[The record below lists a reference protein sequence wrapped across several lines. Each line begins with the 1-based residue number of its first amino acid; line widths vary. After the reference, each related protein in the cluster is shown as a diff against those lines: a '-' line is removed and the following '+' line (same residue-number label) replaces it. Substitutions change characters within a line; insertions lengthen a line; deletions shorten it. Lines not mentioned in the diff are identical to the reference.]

1 MRRAYWESESTATP
15 IVVIA
20 TNCARAPC
28 AYVRCSFT
36 DLLTHSYDNSL
47 PSDHLPSP
55 SKGDGNRH
63 RRPNEL
69 RDSIQAVR
77 VVEYLPRTRNLFQ
90 KACLLSL
97 EIVSAVRKNATSNEV
112 TVLFRKFRETRFAI

>member
-20 TNCARAPC
+20 TNYARAPC

-36 DLLTHSYDNSL
+36 DLLTPQLRQFHL
-47 PSDHLPSP
+47 IILPSP

-63 RRPNEL
+63 RRRNEL

-97 EIVSAVRKNATSNEV
+97 EIVSAVRQNVTSNEV